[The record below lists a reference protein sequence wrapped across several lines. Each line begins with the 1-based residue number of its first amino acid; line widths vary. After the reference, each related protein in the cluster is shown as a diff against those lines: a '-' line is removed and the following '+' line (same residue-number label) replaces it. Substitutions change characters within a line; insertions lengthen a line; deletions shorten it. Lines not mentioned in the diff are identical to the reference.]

1 MSCLKATLTE
11 SIGSQVLGSSTS
23 AEIWSNLEI
32 TFQQQSFAKKN
43 LLRNQLQTIKKGNDS
58 ISDYLHKIKHISD
71 SLAAI
76 NLRVDDDELIM
87 NTLNDQLGNDYEN
100 LVMLIEN
107 RTTKISFQEVKAW
120 LLNHE

>member
-1 MSCLKATLTE
+1 MSSLKATLTE

-23 AEIWSNLEI
+23 AEIWSNLAI

-87 NTLNDQLGNDYEN
+87 NILNGLGKDYEN

-107 RTTKISFQEVKAW
+107 RTTKISFQ
-120 LLNHE
+120 